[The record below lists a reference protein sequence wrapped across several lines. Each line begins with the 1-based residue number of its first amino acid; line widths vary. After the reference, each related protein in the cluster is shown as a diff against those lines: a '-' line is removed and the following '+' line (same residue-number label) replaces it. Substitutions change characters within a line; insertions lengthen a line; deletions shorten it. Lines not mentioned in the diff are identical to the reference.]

1 MLCPKCKKEVSDDV
15 SFCPFC
21 NHQIQEDTVLLKKS
35 SLAGDEV
42 EVKPSTDKAHTVAIK
57 KGPSAGTEFLI
68 EKEEITIG
76 RDPASDIF
84 LNDITVSRRH
94 ARIFFEKKEAY
105 IEDLGSLNGIFV
117 DGKRV
122 DKARLNPGAE
132 IQIGKFKLV
141 FFKKR

>member
-1 MLCPKCKKEVSDDV
+1 MHWPKCKKEISPAV

-21 NHQIQEDTVLLKKS
+21 HHLIQEDTALLKKED
-35 SLAGDEV
+35 LKGKEV
-42 EVKPSTDKAHTVAIK
+42 EIKPSTDKSPSLAIK
-57 KGPSAGTEFLI
+57 KGPSAGAEFLV

-94 ARIFFEKKEAY
+94 ARIYFEKAEAY
-105 IEDLGSLNGIFV
+105 IEDLGSLNGIYV

-122 DKARLNPGAE
+122 DKAKLKPGSE